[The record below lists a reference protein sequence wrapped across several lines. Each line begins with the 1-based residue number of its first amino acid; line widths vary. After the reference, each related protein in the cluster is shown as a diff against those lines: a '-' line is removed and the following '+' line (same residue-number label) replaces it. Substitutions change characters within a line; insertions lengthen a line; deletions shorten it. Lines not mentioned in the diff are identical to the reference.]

1 MDATAMFKISYGLYV
16 VGTAY
21 DGKLNAQIAN
31 TVVQINSEPVV
42 TIAAS
47 LNNNNYTNELV
58 KKSGIFS
65 VNVLSDQTE
74 MPFISNFGHRSG
86 RDFDKFAAYKP
97 EFGQT
102 GAPLLSGKEIAA
114 CIEAR
119 VIKSFEAGTHTIF
132 LGEVV
137 DAYKSE
143 YNQMTYADYHKLKAA
158 AAAPAAPAANPS
170 GKKYRCTV
178 CGYIHE
184 GEMPADFKCPVCG
197 VGPDKFVE
205 I

>member
-1 MDATAMFKISYGLYV
+1 MDTTALFKISYGLYV

-21 DGKLNAQIAN
+21 EGKINAQIAN
-31 TVVQINSEPVV
+31 TVVQINSEPVPTV
-42 TIAAS
+42 AAS
-47 LNNNNYTNELV
+47 LNNNNYTNELI

-65 VNVLSDQTE
+65 VNVLSNQTE
-74 MPFISNFGHRSG
+74 MPFISNFGHKTG
-86 RDFDKFAAYKP
+86 RDFDKFAAYQA
-97 EFGQT
+97 EFGET

-119 VIKSFEAGTHTIF
+119 VIKTFDAGTHTIF

-137 DAYKSE
+137 DAKKFDAQ
-143 YNQMTYADYHKLKAA
+143 QMTYADYHVLKAA
-158 AAAPAAPAANPS
+158 AAPKAPAANPS
-170 GKKYRCTV
+170 GKKYQCLV

-184 GEMPADFKCPVCG
+184 GELTDDFKCPICG
-197 VGPDKFVE
+197 VGADKFKE